1 MHFILGLAIA
11 AIVLWAWL
19 GGNQIV
25 RLFVFLLLSCIGAL
39 FGTAVGTPAILAA
52 PVIAWFVAGL
62 PTYYHQYRQQPP
74 PLRWPNP

>member
-11 AIVLWAWL
+11 AVVLWAWL

-25 RLFVFLLLSCIGAL
+25 RLFVFLLVACVGAL
-39 FGTAVGTPAILAA
+39 FCAGNIAAILAM
-52 PVIAWFVAGL
+52 PVIAWVVSGL
-62 PTYYHQYRQQPP
+62 PTYWHKYRQQPP